1 MVSISSISATLLLF
15 SVPKDNK
22 YETIGLDYSS

>member
-1 MVSISSISATLLLF
+1 MVSIGSISATLLLF

-22 YETIGLDYSS
+22 HETIGLNYSS